1 MSYYNFN
8 DHFWSPKT
16 VCVEKSVVNS
26 KESDN
31 NSTKLKIFF
40 SILFI
45 AICTPLLL
53 VISSGIANQKVKN
66 ASINVNDSSCLILTR
81 NQGMQLYCSHKQQ

>member
-16 VCVEKSVVNS
+16 VCVQKSVVNS
-26 KESDN
+26 QESN
-31 NSTKLKIFF
+31 TNSNKLKIFF

-45 AICTPLLL
+45 AICTPLLFG
-53 VISSGIANQKVKN
+53 ISSRMAEQKLKN
-66 ASINVNDSSCLILTR
+66 ASMNVNDSNCLIVTR
-81 NQGMQLYCSHKQQ
+81 NQGMQLYCSNK

>member
-8 DHFWSPKT
+8 DHFWPPKT
-16 VCVEKSVVNS
+16 VCVEKSVVDS
-26 KESDN
+26 KESN
-31 NSTKLKIFF
+31 TNSTKSKIFF

-53 VISSGIANQKVKN
+53 GISSTIANQKLKN
-66 ASINVNDSSCLILTR
+66 ASIDVNDSSCLILTR
-81 NQGMQLYCSHKQQ
+81 NQGMQLYCANK